1 MHIEKTKYQNDIREA
16 YVRGLEFG
24 FELARKL
31 REIMVQKNNESD
43 SMLEQD
49 DLKDFS
55 LLLHQLIE
63 IAKTKGVDLE

>member
-1 MHIEKTKYQNDIREA
+1 MQIEKTKYQNDIREA

-31 REIMVQKNNESD
+31 REIMVQKNNKSD
-43 SMLEQD
+43 YMLDQD
-49 DLKDFS
+49 DLKEFS